1 MSSTLHEFSK
11 IIHQLRDNLRAL
23 EQHTNQLDLAGLR
36 GREWFDILERK
47 LIPQLDD
54 NLYLVVAVVGGTNIG
69 KSVVFNH
76 LVNQQT
82 SAISPLASQTRH
94 PVCLVPHNFEQ
105 THDLV
110 QIFQGFQLIQWSSPE
125 DPLKQDE
132 QHLLFW
138 KHSETLASNLLVLDT
153 PDIDSDAEVNWERAE
168 RIRQSADVLV
178 TVLTQQKYNDAAVKQ
193 FFREAAR
200 EDKVI
205 ITIFNQCQLPDDE
218 QYWPLW
224 LNTFCQETGVHP
236 ELVFIAPNDRQAANS
251 LQLPIYPRSFE
262 PVSPE
267 TTSEIN
273 SEAPPANTP
282 ANLMQVLSQMQFGE
296 IKVRTLKGALHYL
309 IEPDT
314 GVPSYLQEIK
324 RRSNEFRSAS
334 ELLSEQELAEIENWP
349 LVPNTVI
356 VSAVRQWWQEQREGW
371 SAQVHGF
378 YNTIGK
384 GVLWPVRYIKSLTTD
399 EKRPP
404 MEIYREQEWSVV
416 LQTVEGIYDR
426 LTLVSELGNEL
437 LTNRLKSI
445 LNGTSREVLLRIL
458 HEEHASFDFTAQLE
472 ELIDS
477 EMTFFKSDSPQYY
490 TFLKQLD
497 QIAAVARPALSVG
510 LFFVG
515 FGAVGDVGTQI
526 VTDTMI
532 QSVVNVSGDVAGGA
546 VTTTVGETAV
556 SSTAASGAGYLEAKF
571 RRFHAVFAQK
581 RTEWLATAIRE
592 HLLKTLPEEL
602 KSAVNLPD
610 SEDFQSVQNSVS
622 MLEEQLSQLRISL

>member
-11 IIHQLRDNLRAL
+11 TIHELRDNLHAL
-23 EQHTNQLDLAGLR
+23 ALQANQLDLPELS

-47 LIPQLDD
+47 LIPQLAD
-54 NLYLVVAVVGGTNIG
+54 NLFLVVAVVGGTNIG
-69 KSVVFNH
+69 KSVIFNH

-94 PVCLVPHNFEQ
+94 PVCLVPQNFEQ
-105 THDLV
+105 THDLDH
-110 QIFQGFQLIQWSSPE
+110 IFQGFQLVRWSSPE
-125 DPLKQDE
+125 DPLKQDA

-205 ITIFNQCQLPDDE
+205 ITIFNQCQLPEDE

-224 LNTFCQETGVHP
+224 LNTFCQETGVQP
-236 ELVFIAPNDRQAANS
+236 ELVFIAPNDRQAATS
-251 LQLPIYPRSFE
+251 LQLPFYPRSFE
-262 PVSPE
+262 PASADTTPE
-267 TTSEIN
+267 LN
-273 SEAPPANTP
+273 QEATP
-282 ANLMQVLSQMQFGE
+282 ADRSTDLMQVLSEMQFGE
-296 IKVRTLKGALHYL
+296 IKVRTLKGALNYL
-309 IEPDT
+309 VDQNS
-314 GVPSYLQEIK
+314 GVPGYLREIK
-324 RRSNEFRSAS
+324 QRSNEFRSAS

-356 VSAVRQWWQEQREGW
+356 VAAVRKWWREQREGW
-371 SAQVHGF
+371 SGQVHGF

-384 GVLWPVRYIKSLTTD
+384 GVLWPVRYIQSLTTE

-404 MEIYREQEWSVV
+404 MEIYRDQEWSIV

-426 LTLVSELGNEL
+426 LTLISELGNEL
-437 LTNRLKSI
+437 LTHRLKSL
-445 LNGTSREVLLRIL
+445 LNGTSREELLKIL
-458 HEEHASFDFTAQLE
+458 HQEHASFDFTAQLE

-477 EMTFFKSDSPQYY
+477 EMTFFKSESPQYY

-497 QIAAVARPALSVG
+497 SLAAVARPALSVG

-532 QSVVNVSGDVAGGA
+532 QSVVNVTGDVAGGA

-581 RTEWLATAIRE
+581 RTEWLAAAIRQ

-610 SEDFQSVQNSVS
+610 TEAFHSVQNSVS
-622 MLEEQLSQLRISL
+622 KLETQLSQLRISL